1 MMLKWH
7 VAARTDAGCQR
18 QRNEDN
24 YYVSP
29 DNRVFAVADGMGGA
43 VGGAMAS
50 KLAIEAIQKLW
61 ESKKPHATDREQ
73 IKEWLEEAVA
83 QANRSVWHVAEE
95 DQSVRGMGTTVVVA
109 VQSEDEYMQIAHVGD
124 SRAYL
129 LRDGKPVLLTNDHS
143 VVQEMVR
150 AGRLT
155 EEQAR
160 VNPYKNLIT
169 RCLGHDVEVEID
181 QTPVE
186 IRPKD
191 WIVLCSDG
199 LPTVLRDEQ
208 ICAAAG
214 KSKDPEGICEELVKQ
229 TIDGG
234 APDNV
239 TVVAILYEAN
249 SDNGNNK

>member
-1 MMLKWH
+1 MLKWRA
-7 VAARTDAGCQR
+7 AARTDAGCQR

-43 VGGAMAS
+43 VGGAKAS
-50 KLAIEAIQKLW
+50 KLAVEAIEKRW
-61 ESKKPHATDREQ
+61 KEIPPPASDRESIQ
-73 IKEWLEEAVA
+73 KWLLETVTL
-83 QANRSVWHVAEE
+83 ANQSVWHEAEE
-95 DQSVRGMGTTVVVA
+95 DSTVRGMGTTVVVA
-109 VQSEDEYMQIAHVGD
+109 VQGDDNYLEIAHVGD

-129 LRDGKPVLLTNDHS
+129 LRDGKPTLLTNDHS

-160 VNPYKNLIT
+160 INPYKNLIT
-169 RCLGHDVEVEID
+169 RCLGHEEKVEVD

-186 IRPKD
+186 LKRGD

-208 ICAAAG
+208 ICDVVSTTHEPDG
-214 KSKDPEGICEELVKQ
+214 VCEELVKL
-229 TIDGG
+229 TLDGG

-239 TVVAILYEAN
+239 TVVVVNYFDN
-249 SDNGNNK
+249 DDSDNGNK

>member
-1 MMLKWH
+1 MLKWRA
-7 VAARTDAGCQR
+7 AARTDAGCQR

-43 VGGAMAS
+43 VGGAKAS
-50 KLAIEAIQKLW
+50 KLAVEAIEKRW
-61 ESKKPHATDREQ
+61 KEMPPPSSDRESIQ
-73 IKEWLEEAVA
+73 KWLLETVTL
-83 QANRSVWHVAEE
+83 ANQSVWHEAEE
-95 DQSVRGMGTTVVVA
+95 DSTVRGMGTTVVVA
-109 VQSEDEYMQIAHVGD
+109 VQGDDNYLEIAHVGD

-129 LRDGKPVLLTNDHS
+129 LRDGKPTLLTNDHS

-160 VNPYKNLIT
+160 INPYKNLIT
-169 RCLGHDVEVEID
+169 RCLGHEEKVEVD

-186 IRPKD
+186 LKRGD

-208 ICAAAG
+208 ICDVVSTTHEPDG
-214 KSKDPEGICEELVKQ
+214 VCEELVKL
-229 TIDGG
+229 TLDGG

-239 TVVAILYEAN
+239 TVVVVNYFDD
-249 SDNGNNK
+249 SDNGNK

>member
-1 MMLKWH
+1 MLKWRA
-7 VAARTDAGCQR
+7 AARTDAGCQR

-43 VGGAMAS
+43 VGGAKAS
-50 KLAIEAIQKLW
+50 KLAVEAIEKRWQEAPPPDSDRPSIQK
-61 ESKKPHATDREQ
+61 
-73 IKEWLEEAVA
+73 WLLDAVTL
-83 QANRSVWHVAEE
+83 ANQMVWQQAEE
-95 DQSVRGMGTTVVVA
+95 DSTVRGMGTTLVVA
-109 VQSEDEYMQIAHVGD
+109 VQADSNILEIAHVGD

-129 LRDGKPVLLTNDHS
+129 LRDGKPQLLTNDHS

-160 VNPYKNLIT
+160 INPYKNLIT
-169 RCLGHDVEVEID
+169 RCLGHEEKVEID

-186 IRPKD
+186 VKAKD

-208 ICAAAG
+208 ICDVVG
-214 KSKDPEGICEELVKQ
+214 KKQEPDVVCEELVKQ
-229 TIDGG
+229 TLDGG

-239 TVVAILYEAN
+239 TVVVIQYLDED
-249 SDNGNNK
+249 SGNGVK

>member
-1 MMLKWH
+1 MLKWRA
-7 VAARTDAGCQR
+7 AARTDAGCQR

-43 VGGAMAS
+43 VGGAKAS
-50 KLAIEAIQKLW
+50 KLAVEAIEKRW
-61 ESKKPHATDREQ
+61 KEMPPPASDRESIQ
-73 IKEWLEEAVA
+73 KWLLETVTL
-83 QANRSVWHVAEE
+83 ANQSVWHEAEE
-95 DQSVRGMGTTVVVA
+95 DSTVRGMGTTVVVA
-109 VQSEDEYMQIAHVGD
+109 VQGDENYLEIAHVGD

-129 LRDGKPVLLTNDHS
+129 LRDGKPTLLTNDHS

-160 VNPYKNLIT
+160 INPYKNLIT
-169 RCLGHDVEVEID
+169 RCLGHEEKVEVD

-186 IRPKD
+186 LKRGD

-208 ICAAAG
+208 ICDVVSTTHEPDG
-214 KSKDPEGICEELVKQ
+214 VCEELVKQ
-229 TIDGG
+229 TLDGG

-239 TVVAILYEAN
+239 TVVVVNYFDD
-249 SDNGNNK
+249 SDNGNK

>member
-1 MMLKWH
+1 MLKWRA
-7 VAARTDAGCQR
+7 AARTDAGCQR

-29 DNRVFAVADGMGGA
+29 DQRVFAVADGMGGA
-43 VGGAMAS
+43 VGGAKAS
-50 KLAIEAIQKLW
+50 KLAVEAIEQHW
-61 ESKKPHATDREQ
+61 EASPPSMDDQDAIHS
-73 IKEWLEEAVA
+73 WLVDAVHR
-83 QANRSVWHVAEE
+83 ANDAVWHEAEE
-95 DQSVRGMGTTVVVA
+95 DAAVRGMGTTVVVA
-109 VQSEDEYMQIAHVGD
+109 VQSDKNFIQIAHVGD

-129 LRDGKPVLLTNDHS
+129 LRDGKPLLLTNDHS

-160 VNPYKNLIT
+160 INPYKNLIT
-169 RCLGHDVEVEID
+169 RCLGHEEKVEVD
-181 QTPVE
+181 HTPVDVKA
-186 IRPKD
+186 KD

-208 ICAAAG
+208 ICDVVL
-214 KSKDPEGICEELVKQ
+214 KKQEPDVVCDELVKQ
-229 TIDGG
+229 TLDGG

-239 TVVAILYEAN
+239 TVVAIQYLDSN
-249 SDNGNNK
+249 SDNGAK

>member
-1 MMLKWH
+1 MLKWR
-7 VAARTDAGCQR
+7 AAAQTDAGCQR

-29 DNRVFAVADGMGGA
+29 DQRVFAVADGMGGA

-50 KLAIEAIQKLW
+50 RLAIEAIQKLW
-61 ESKKPHATDREQ
+61 EDRPPHQSDREE
-73 IKEWLEEAVA
+73 IRAWLEDAVA
-83 QANRSVWHVAEE
+83 EANRSVWHVAEE
-95 DQSVRGMGTTVVVA
+95 DPSVRGMGTTVVVA
-109 VQSEDEYMQIAHVGD
+109 VQSDDDHMQIAHVGD

-129 LRDGKPVLLTNDHS
+129 LRDGKPSLLTNDHS

-169 RCLGHDVEVEID
+169 RCLGHDIEVEID

-186 IRPKD
+186 VRAKD

-208 ICAAAG
+208 ICAAVG
-214 KSKDPEGICEELVKQ
+214 KFQDPEGVCQELVKQ

-239 TVVAILYEAN
+239 TVVAIKFLD
-249 SDNGNNK
+249 SDSGNGDKK

>member
-1 MMLKWH
+1 MLKWR
-7 VAARTDAGCQR
+7 AAALTDAGCQR
-18 QRNEDN
+18 QRNEDS

-29 DNRVFAVADGMGGA
+29 DQRVFAVADGMGGA

-50 KLAIEAIQKLW
+50 RLAVEAIEKLW
-61 ESKKPHATDREQ
+61 KTKPPDAKSHESIR
-73 IKEWLEEAVA
+73 EWLNDAVSL
-83 QANRSVWHVAEE
+83 ANRAVWTVAEE
-95 DQSVRGMGTTVVVA
+95 DASVRGMGTTVVVA
-109 VQSEDEYMQIAHVGD
+109 VMAEDNYLQIAHVGD

-129 LRDGKPVLLTNDHS
+129 LRDGKPVVLTNDHS

-160 VNPYKNLIT
+160 INPYKNLIT

-191 WIVLCSDG
+191 WVVLCSDG
-199 LPTVLRDEQ
+199 LPTVLRDEE
-208 ICAAAG
+208 ICAALN
-214 KSKDPEGICEELVKQ
+214 KSQEPEGVCEELVRK
-229 TIDGG
+229 TLDGG

-239 TVVAILYEAN
+239 TVVAIQYLEGKAG
-249 SDNGNNK
+249 NGSE

>member
-1 MMLKWH
+1 MLKWRA
-7 VAARTDAGCQR
+7 AARTDAGCQR

-29 DNRVFAVADGMGGA
+29 DSRVFAVADGMGGA
-43 VGGAMAS
+43 VGGAKAS
-50 KLAIEAIQKLW
+50 KLAVEAIEKRWKELPPPLTDKDGIQK
-61 ESKKPHATDREQ
+61 
-73 IKEWLEEAVA
+73 WLQETVTL
-83 QANRSVWHVAEE
+83 ANQTVWHEAEE
-95 DQSVRGMGTTVVVA
+95 DQTVRGMGTTVVVA
-109 VQSEDEYMQIAHVGD
+109 VQGEGNNMEIAHVGD

-129 LRDGKPVLLTNDHS
+129 LRDGKPTLLTNDHS

-160 VNPYKNLIT
+160 INPYKNLIT
-169 RCLGHDVEVEID
+169 RCLGHEEKVEID

-186 IRPKD
+186 LRSQD

-208 ICAAAG
+208 ICDVVSA
-214 KSKDPEGICEELVKQ
+214 KTEPDVVCEELVKQ
-229 TIDGG
+229 TLDGG

-239 TVVAILYEAN
+239 TVVVIKYFDE
-249 SDNGNNK
+249 SDNNGSK

>member
-1 MMLKWH
+1 MLKWRA
-7 VAARTDAGCQR
+7 AARTDAGCQR

-43 VGGAMAS
+43 VGGAKAS
-50 KLAIEAIQKLW
+50 KLAVEAIEKRWKELPPPA
-61 ESKKPHATDREQ
+61 SDRESIQ
-73 IKEWLEEAVA
+73 KWLLETVTL
-83 QANRSVWHVAEE
+83 ANQSVWHEAEE
-95 DQSVRGMGTTVVVA
+95 DSTVRGMGTTVVVA
-109 VQSEDEYMQIAHVGD
+109 VQGEDNYMEIAHVGD

-129 LRDGKPVLLTNDHS
+129 LRDGKPTLLTNDHS

-160 VNPYKNLIT
+160 INPYKNLIT
-169 RCLGHDVEVEID
+169 RCLGHEEKVEVD

-186 IRPKD
+186 LKQGD

-208 ICAAAG
+208 ICDVVSTTHEPDG
-214 KSKDPEGICEELVKQ
+214 VCEELVKL
-229 TIDGG
+229 TLDGG

-239 TVVAILYEAN
+239 TVVVVNYFNPED
-249 SDNGNNK
+249 SDNGNK